1 MDAQTATAKTATI
14 TWWKANAAQQVLG
27 EPVTLSID
35 GQRVEA
41 PEGAS
46 LLNAAIAA
54 GIYIPALCAHPDL
67 PPSGQRGACEKGDG
81 GCNLCYVE
89 IDGEAGLQKA
99 CSRPVAAGLTVR
111 TTSPA
116 IQSARQESL
125 AKVLGTHPHV
135 CLTCPNREGCS
146 RSQCSFGNPPE
157 TRCCEIFASCEL
169 RKVSDYIGIPNSTPA
184 YKPASLPVVKN
195 EPFFDRD
202 YNLCIDCRRCLVA
215 CNEVRGVGCLEV
227 KEVQTPSPKG
237 TSSGASPEG
246 TSFGAQATRR
256 YVGTIAAT
264 LVDSGC
270 KFCQACVT
278 VCPTGA
284 LTDRTLDPARQEA
297 SMVPCKSACPAGIDV
312 PRYVQ
317 LAAEGQY
324 GEAVAVVREKLPF
337 PGIVGRAC
345 FAMCE
350 SACRRGQLDDPL
362 SIRSLKRIAAD
373 NDTGLWRKNSKQ
385 LPPSGK
391 KAAVIGAGPA
401 GLTVAYYLAK
411 KGHAVTIFD
420 AQPAAG
426 GMVRYGIPSY
436 RVPTAVIDQE
446 VAEVA
451 KLGVEFRYNSKV
463 DNADDLFGQGYAA
476 LFIGIGCQGGD
487 KLGIPGDDLPGV
499 VDSPTYLKA
508 AAMQLVNTQDGLQTG
523 KKVAVIGGGNVATDN
538 ARTSLRY
545 GAEVDMVYRRTREEM
560 PARLEEFEG
569 CVEEGVNIRY
579 LLAPK
584 KIEAGSVGNSNGHRL
599 NITYAKMALG
609 EADASGRRRPVD
621 TGEEVTEGV
630 DLVIAAVGQYPR
642 KFDGFGVQ
650 TDKKGRITVRE
661 DSMLSSR
668 PGVYAGGDCV
678 LGPSTLIESIA
689 QGRIAAAAMD
699 KQLGGDGNI
708 EETLLDTGWETKP
721 YLGRDT
727 AFNKVRKFHP
737 IMIAPAER
745 TGWQEVEL
753 GFDDATARAEAGR
766 CFKCNLAPK
775 IADAVLPPESS
786 LEFSAAVIAT
796 VSSEAGVFQ
805 LLDADKNVLMIKGVE
820 NLRAGLEEQLE
831 RGSEAKYFVWEEAAM
846 FTSRESQLIQ
856 GYLQQYGKMPGGG
869 GDELDDLF

>member
-1 MDAQTATAKTATI
+1 MDAQLASRPDTVQGAKV
-14 TWWKANAAQQVLG
+14 TWWKAAAAQAEFGDTVR
-27 EPVTLSID
+27 LSID
-35 GQRVEA
+35 GQSVEA
-41 PEGAS
+41 PAGAS
-46 LLNAAIAA
+46 LLNAATAA

-67 PPSGQRGACEKGDG
+67 PPSDLRRDAGCSSAGEG

-89 IDGEAGLQKA
+89 IDGEDGLHKA

-111 TTSPA
+111 TSSPA
-116 IQSARQESL
+116 IQTARQANL

-146 RSQCSFGNPPE
+146 RTQCSFGNPPE
-157 TRCCEIFASCEL
+157 TRCCSIFASCEL
-169 RKVSDYIGIPNSTPA
+169 RKVSDYIGIPNSTPT
-184 YKPASLPVVKN
+184 YKPASLPVIKN

-227 KEVQTPSPKG
+227 KEVQTPQG
-237 TSSGASPEG
+237 V
-246 TSFGAQATRR
+246 RR
-256 YVGTIAAT
+256 YVGTIAET

-284 LTDRTLDPARQEA
+284 LTDRTLDPARKEA

-317 LAAEGQY
+317 LAAEGKY

-362 SIRSLKRIAAD
+362 SIRSLKRISAD
-373 NDTGLWRKNSKQ
+373 NDTGLWRALSKQ
-385 LPPSGK
+385 LPPTGK

-411 KGHAVTIFD
+411 KGHSVTIFD

-426 GMVRYGIPSY
+426 GMARYGIPSY
-436 RVPTAVIDQE
+436 RVPTSVIDQE
-446 VAEVA
+446 VAEVE
-451 KLGVEFRYNSKV
+451 KLGVEFRYNSRV
-463 DNADDLFGQGYAA
+463 ENADDLFGEGYEAI
-476 LFIGIGCQGGD
+476 FIGIGCQGGD

-508 AAMQLVNTQDGLQTG
+508 ATMGLVNAKDGIQTG
-523 KKVAVIGGGNVATDN
+523 RKVAVIGGGNVATDN
-538 ARTSLRY
+538 ARTSRRF

-560 PARLEEFEG
+560 PARQEEFDG

-584 KIEAGSVGNSNGHRL
+584 KIEPNSNGHRL
-599 NITYAKMALG
+599 TITYAKMALG

-630 DLVIAAVGQYPR
+630 DLVIAAVGQHPR
-642 KFDGFGVQ
+642 TFDGFGVQ

-661 DSMLSSR
+661 DSMLTSR
-668 PGVYAGGDCV
+668 PKVYAGGDCV

-689 QGRIAAAAMD
+689 QGRVAAAAID
-699 KQLGGDGNI
+699 AQLGGNGDI
-708 EETLLDTGWETKP
+708 EEQLLPDGWETQP
-721 YLGRDT
+721 YLGRDE
-727 AFNKVRKFHP
+727 AFNKTRRYHP
-737 IMIAPAER
+737 IMLAPAQR
-745 TGWQEVEL
+745 TGWDEVEHA
-753 GFDDATARAEAGR
+753 FDEATARAEASR

-775 IADAVLPPESS
+775 IADAVLPPETT
-786 LEFSAAVIAT
+786 LEFGAGAIAA

-805 LLDADKNVLMIKGVE
+805 LLDADKNVIMIKGVE
-820 NLRAGLEEQLE
+820 NLRAGLEEQLA
-831 RGSEAKYFVWEEAAM
+831 RDASGDNGAKYFVWEEAAM
-846 FTSRESQLIQ
+846 YTSRESQLIQ
-856 GYLQQYGKMPGGG
+856 AYLQQYGKMPGGG